1 MYSRFAA
8 SRPVLWRPNVS
19 RAAMNR
25 RSVQPRS
32 LLPFEQQRQASS
44 RSSRPRSPPK
54 EYREDPE
61 LGALRE
67 KLYDNPDFRDI
78 DTEKLNRLYWSL
90 REYAHQCG
98 GRADYDEA
106 QRAIVLSN
114 RIGDEMKMRGSGGE
128 GSVAFDSG
136 DNSELARKWRKEFN
150 EYDAETRKRLGE
162 VDERHRMQRQEFERV
177 WREDMPRKYRKPS
190 THLLQV
196 KKIERSFAVSA
207 QFEEAKRV
215 HAEAAAIA
223 AQERDQQQANL
234 NRDYAV
240 AKSKLEDKQ
249 RMERSQVEQARRD
262 GRRILNVR
270 YQQSKETAQNRSFVV
285 EDRKKETLKGSRM
298 ADRSRTS
305 LGNAYVTAYERS
317 STEDV
322 LLDPLLPPNDPE
334 MLEMERRRRLDVN
347 KKKKDYHNQH
357 AAATMAKVSLSQKYQ
372 SPKERGAK
380 EAQEE
385 NTKSVETQMESSGS
399 YEEEQQETPA
409 PQEAEETPAAED
421 ETRDDDEQEEDPQ
434 PEPTEDI
441 AQEAEPNEEANEE
454 AEPNEEA
461 NEEAAD
467 AQHSDRTE
475 PTDEHEENN
484 SEEAAPK
491 VDKEVQKRH
500 KHHH

>member
-1 MYSRFAA
+1 MPEKFQYPEWIMYSRFAA

-19 RAAMNR
+19 RAALNR

-32 LLPFEQQRQASS
+32 QLPFEQRQPSS

-78 DTEKLNRLYWSL
+78 DTDQLNRLYWSL

-98 GRADYDEA
+98 ARADYDEA

-114 RIGDEMKMRGSGGE
+114 RICDEMKMRGSGSE
-128 GSVAFDSG
+128 GSVAFDG
-136 DNSELARKWRKEFN
+136 GGNSDLARKWRKEFN

-215 HAEAAAIA
+215 HAEAAVIA

-240 AKSKLEDKQ
+240 AKAKLEDKQ

-305 LGNAYVTAYERS
+305 LGNPYVVAYERS

-334 MLEMERRRRLDVN
+334 MLEMERRRKLDVN
-347 KKKKDYHNQH
+347 KKKREYHNQH
-357 AAATMAKVSLSQKYQ
+357 AAATMAKVSLSQKYPFQ
-372 SPKERGAK
+372 KDRSPKESP
-380 EAQEE
+380 EQT
-385 NTKSVETQMESSGS
+385 TKSVAVEAQMESSAS
-399 YEEEQQETPA
+399 YEEEHQEAPAEDPA
-409 PQEAEETPAAED
+409 PEETPAAE
-421 ETRDDDEQEEDPQ
+421 EEAHDDEQEEPQ
-434 PEPTEDI
+434 PEPEP
-441 AQEAEPNEEANEE
+441 EPNEDVAQDDDEANED
-454 AEPNEEA
+454 P
-461 NEEAAD
+461 AD
-467 AQHSDRTE
+467 AQHSDTE
-475 PTDEHEENN
+475 PSDEHEENN
-484 SEEAAPK
+484 SE
-491 VDKEVQKRH
+491 
-500 KHHH
+500 